1 MLVLNKLFSVFVFPA
16 DKIIQRAPKEGS
28 KVTLRGQLQHH
39 LSLWQW
45 VRGPSRVS
53 LFPASPSNISRRRA
67 RSCHDIFMPGNHG
80 LRLQLFFHN
89 LPRGCFVKNYT
100 QLRALRAMPAG
111 SGASAR
117 GTKEREMPAGERPQG
132 GFIVWS
138 SGKCLARTLTLVCM
152 LWMRNPMI

>member
-1 MLVLNKLFSVFVFPA
+1 LFSVFVFPA

-39 LSLWQW
+39 LC
-45 VRGPSRVS
+45 GSRTAERARTMPS

-67 RSCHDIFMPGNHG
+67 RSLARSLALCCHDIFMPGNHG

-100 QLRALRAMPAG
+100 QLRAPRAMPAG
-111 SGASAR
+111 L
-117 GTKEREMPAGERPQG
+117 AGY
-132 GFIVWS
+132 
-138 SGKCLARTLTLVCM
+138 ARTKGKRREKIPALLLGRKAVS
-152 LWMRNPMI
+152 LFDALLGNAWQGR